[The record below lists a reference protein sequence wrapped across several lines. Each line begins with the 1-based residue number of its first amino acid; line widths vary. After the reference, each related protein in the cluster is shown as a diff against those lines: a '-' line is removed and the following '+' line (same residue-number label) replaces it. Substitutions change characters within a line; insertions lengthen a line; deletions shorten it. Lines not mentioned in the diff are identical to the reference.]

1 MSEYKKYFKKSLTE
15 SGPDYIPTSP
25 NTAGQGGAV
34 GNASSMYAG
43 GKASGTQGTDT
54 YATGDFRNPFGM
66 GVQKRRKVSKKK
78 KK

>member
-15 SGPDYIPTSP
+15 SGPDYVPTSP

-34 GNASSMYAG
+34 GNSSLMYQQGNASST
-43 GKASGTQGTDT
+43 GKDT
-54 YATGDFRNPFGM
+54 SPGDYRNPFGM
-66 GVQKRRKVSKKK
+66 GVQRRRKVSKKK